1 MVSFVAVV
9 FYIHRQPR
17 TKSTGLVKLELASIK
32 HVMLDPL
39 IALFGT
45 LLTGGTILLRRGS
58 GAESTKHGVASM
70 LHFDH
75 SLIS

>member
-17 TKSTGLVKLELASIK
+17 TKSTGLVELELASIK

-39 IALFGT
+39 IALFDT
-45 LLTGGTILLRRGS
+45 LLTGGKIGS

>member
-1 MVSFVAVV
+1 MTVV
-9 FYIHRQPR
+9 LYIHRQPR

-70 LHFDH
+70 LHFDR
-75 SLIS
+75 SVDS

>member
-1 MVSFVAVV
+1 MTVV
-9 FYIHRQPR
+9 LYIRRQPR
-17 TKSTGLVKLELASIK
+17 TKSTGLVKLELATSE
-32 HVMLDPL
+32 HLTLDPL
-39 IALFGT
+39 IALFDT
-45 LLTGGTILLRRGS
+45 LLTGGKILLRRGS